1 MAKKSIGI
9 SDTYLRFLRY
19 YLLGVLDTCRNA
31 KNSPIQLDLIELYTK
46 VALDLVNEISSDS
59 ECEDPNDITNEI

>member
-1 MAKKSIGI
+1 MTKKSIGI

-19 YLLGVLDTCRNA
+19 YLLGVLDTCKNA
-31 KNSPIQLDLIELYTK
+31 KNSPIQLELIELYSK
-46 VALDLVNEISSDS
+46 AALDLVNELSPSS